1 MIRKKL
7 LNFKLNLPFFV
18 SNTMLEGFRAS
29 IDASRERCISC
40 GVRGKCRVF
49 ASYTRSIIDIEE
61 GRPCCR
67 VLKVVRIRCT
77 CGHTHVLL
85 PDFIVPYKQYTLPF
99 ILHILKLYFSRSM
112 TVQALCGSFW
122 ISPPTLYEWKHA
134 FAMHRSWWP
143 AFVRSGHK
151 GFLDTLVLLLSSP
164 VFSDFTS
171 GFWRQTLFS
180 FLQTHAN
187 PANCC
192 RLPPGW

>member
-18 SNTMLEGFRAS
+18 SDAELERFRDSAVPF
-29 IDASRERCISC
+29 RERCPHC
-40 GVRGKCRVF
+40 GTRGKCRFF
-49 ASYTRSIIDIEE
+49 AVYGRSIVDIMD

-67 VLKVVRIRCT
+67 TMIVARVRCD
-77 CGHTHVLL
+77 CGHTHALL
-85 PDFIVPYKQYTLPF
+85 PDFIVPYRQYTLPF

-171 GFWRQTLFS
+171 GFWRQTMFS